1 MTSASRENG
10 SKEQMLIYIIVGVA
24 SVIIFIMV
32 LLVIVCHRRYK
43 RARVGKYRSVKRV
56 IVMRPVS
63 KIYLRY
69 IANNLIDI
77 YIFIAIT

>member
-10 SKEQMLIYIIVGVA
+10 SKEQMLIYIIAGVA

-77 YIFIAIT
+77 YVFIAIT

>member
-77 YIFIAIT
+77 YVFIAIT

>member
-1 MTSASRENG
+1 MTGASRENG
-10 SKEQMLIYIIVGVA
+10 SKEQMLIYIIAGVA

-69 IANNLIDI
+69 IANNLISLDR
-77 YIFIAIT
+77 YL